1 MNGLIL
7 ATMLGATLTGLCAG
21 LAVGLRIAARDAT
34 LLGVLDK
41 RVGTA
46 LDKSSAAM
54 ARAAQLEEAWADY
67 LDNLERKRASAR
79 AERQRADKTREQV
92 EAKEK
97 AQEPPVKLEEL
108 PLAEQRIA
116 IARRLR
122 GA

>member
-1 MNGLIL
+1 ML
-7 ATMLGATLTGLCAG
+7 AATLTGLCAG
-21 LAVGLRIAARDAT
+21 LAVGLRIAARDAA

-54 ARAAQLEEAWADY
+54 ARAAQMEEAWADY

-92 EAKEK
+92 EAKERE
-97 AQEPPVKLEEL
+97 QEEKPPPVKLEDL